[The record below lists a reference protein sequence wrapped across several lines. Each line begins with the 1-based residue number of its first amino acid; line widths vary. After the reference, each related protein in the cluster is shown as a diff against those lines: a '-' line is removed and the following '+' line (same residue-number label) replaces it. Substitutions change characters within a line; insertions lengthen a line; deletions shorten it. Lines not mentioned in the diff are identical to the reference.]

1 MSGEIACDFNPVPD
15 IASAPSGQNDITFV
29 SVVLMSYWHTTPNN
43 APVDKDDAKENNFH
57 VRNAKVLTLIATRH
71 APIVDPTKLSCW
83 PRLIMTTA
91 RVMSPKTNSGP
102 SGWM

>member
-1 MSGEIACDFNPVPD
+1 MTLT
-15 IASAPSGQNDITFV
+15 PSLTLLPHRV
-29 SVVLMSYWHTTPNN
+29 VRMTLLSSPVVLMSYWLTTPNN
-43 APVDKDDAKENNFH
+43 APVDKDDAKENNFQ